1 MGDNDFPATM
11 GNTPI
16 GFVQQYMR
24 GNKTYAQQG
33 DGIPDYA
40 TKTQYQ
46 QEKGGPLVAQT
57 SLKTRLGNF
66 LNMFNDLEAFKKEEE
81 SNQKIKDMAKERNRQ
96 REIDDLNKK
105 LRMEQGYGGM

>member
-24 GNKTYAQQG
+24 GDNTYAQQG
-33 DGIPDYA
+33 DSIPDYA

-46 QEKGGPLVAQT
+46 QEEGGPLVAQT

-66 LNMFNDLEAFKKEEE
+66 LNMFNDLDAFKKEEE
-81 SNQKIKDMAKERNRQ
+81 SNQKIKDMARERNRQ

-105 LRMEQGYGGM
+105 LRMDQGYGGM

>member
-16 GFVQQYMR
+16 GFVQQYVR
-24 GNKTYAQQG
+24 GDNTYAQQG
-33 DGIPDYA
+33 DSIPDYA

-46 QEKGGPLVAQT
+46 QEEGGPLVAQT

-66 LNMFNDLEAFKKEEE
+66 LNMFNDLEAFKKEEA
-81 SNQKIKDMAKERNRQ
+81 SNQKIKDRAAERNRQ